1 MSVGSGVGAGVG
13 DGGSEG
19 EDDGDGDGDGE
30 GAGDGGSTSAGE
42 GNGAGAGGG
51 GPATCTAG
59 GVLRAGRVALGTTDR
74 ELESLGTATTGV
86 GLGCGGMT
94 TGRTDGV
101 GMSGASPL
109 GEAVLATV
117 AGPVLTA
124 VRIGMEAVPASNAT
138 VNR

>member
-13 DGGSEG
+13 DRGSEG
-19 EDDGDGDGDGE
+19 ENDGDGD

-51 GPATCTAG
+51 GPVKCTAG
-59 GVLRAGRVALGTTDR
+59 GDLRAGRVALGTTDR

-86 GLGCGGMT
+86 GSGSGGMT

-101 GMSGASPL
+101 GMNGASLL
-109 GEAVLATV
+109 GGAVLATV

-124 VRIGMEAVPASNAT
+124 VRIGMAAVPASNAT